1 MRSLPPQNTVTP
13 PVRLTMER
21 TTQTENKLPK
31 WRQFLYCL
39 KGDDK
44 FRKQRE
50 REAATGNILV
60 RIAFTFVLYSIT
72 HFIR

>member
-1 MRSLPPQNTVTP
+1 
-13 PVRLTMER
+13 MER

-44 FRKQRE
+44 FRKQRQ
-50 REAATGNILV
+50 REAAAASG
-60 RIAFTFVLYSIT
+60 FGK
-72 HFIR
+72 

>member
-1 MRSLPPQNTVTP
+1 MP

-50 REAATGNILV
+50 REAAAGNVLV
-60 RIAFTFVLYSIT
+60 KIA
-72 HFIR
+72 